1 MKHVVNLTTQLEEIY
16 VEAAKVLEIKVE
28 EILELALAEYVT
40 NLAKK
45 EKALN

>member
-1 MKHVVNLTTQLEEIY
+1 MKHVVNLTPQLEEIY
-16 VEAAKVLEIKVE
+16 VEAAKVLKIKVE
-28 EILELALAEYVT
+28 EILELTLAEYVT

>member
-1 MKHVVNLTTQLEEIY
+1 MKHVVNLTPRLEEIY

-28 EILELALAEYVT
+28 EILELTLAEYVT
-40 NLAKK
+40 NLVKK